1 MSDNHTH
8 THNHGAHSH
17 GHNAN
22 KKALTISFC
31 LIAGFMLVEF
41 VGGILTNSLALLSD
55 AGHMLSDAVA
65 LGLSLAALIFGER
78 AATLD
83 KTYGYKRFEILA
95 ALLNGIAL
103 VALSIYI
110 LYEAIVRL
118 SSPPSVIGKGMIII
132 SAIGLV
138 INIVVAWILS
148 RGETKENLNIKSA
161 FMHVLGDLLGSVGA
175 IIAALLIIFLG
186 WNIADPIASMIV
198 SVLVLYSG
206 WHILKDSV
214 NILMESKPANI
225 DTAEVK
231 RAIKSI
237 DGVID
242 IHDLHIWMITQ
253 EFLSLTTHV
262 SVKNNSDRDLLLNQI
277 TEIIKQKTGITHI
290 TVQLEGLDFA
300 ICEHACDMKEGQVF
314 IANGWRKPE
323 GMCDSAW
330 ESMSAFVMTLSHGGG
345 NFYDGWMKN
354 EKSAMIS
361 CNDGFRPVSF
371 LIEALDED
379 AD

>member
-1 MSDNHTH
+1 MSDNHIH

-300 ICEHACDMKEGQVF
+300 ICEHACDMK
-314 IANGWRKPE
+314 
-323 GMCDSAW
+323 
-330 ESMSAFVMTLSHGGG
+330 H
-345 NFYDGWMKN
+345 
-354 EKSAMIS
+354 
-361 CNDGFRPVSF
+361 
-371 LIEALDED
+371 
-379 AD
+379 

>member
-8 THNHGAHSH
+8 THSHGAHSH

-41 VGGILTNSLALLSD
+41 IGGILTNSLALLSD

-65 LGLSLAALIFGER
+65 LGLSLAALIFGEK
-78 AATLD
+78 AATPN

-118 SSPPSVIGKGMIII
+118 SSPPSVVGKGMIII
-132 SAIGLV
+132 SVIGLV
-138 INIVVAWILS
+138 INIIVAWILS

-175 IIAALLIIFLG
+175 IIAALLIIFFG

-206 WHILKDSV
+206 WHILRDAV

-262 SVKNNSDRDLLLNQI
+262 SVKNNSDRDVLLNQI

-300 ICEHACDMKEGQVF
+300 ICEHACDMK
-314 IANGWRKPE
+314 
-323 GMCDSAW
+323 
-330 ESMSAFVMTLSHGGG
+330 H
-345 NFYDGWMKN
+345 
-354 EKSAMIS
+354 
-361 CNDGFRPVSF
+361 
-371 LIEALDED
+371 
-379 AD
+379 

>member
-1 MSDNHTH
+1 MSHNHTHSH
-8 THNHGAHSH
+8 THNHGEHSH

-31 LIAGFMLVEF
+31 LIASFMLVEF
-41 VGGILTNSLALLSD
+41 IGGILTNSLALLSD

-78 AATLD
+78 AATPE

-118 SSPPSVIGKGMIII
+118 SSPPMVIGKGMIII
-132 SAIGLV
+132 SVIGLI

-148 RGETKENLNIKSA
+148 RGETKENLNVKSA

-175 IIAALLIIFLG
+175 IIAALLIIFFG

-225 DTAEVK
+225 NTEQLIET
-231 RAIKSI
+231 IKSI
-237 DGVID
+237 DGVTG

-253 EFLSLTTHV
+253 EFLSLTTHLAV
-262 SVKNNSDRDLLLNQI
+262 DNDSDRDVLLSKV
-277 TEIIKQKTGITHI
+277 TEVIKKETGITHI
-290 TVQLEGLDFA
+290 TIQMEG
-300 ICEHACDMKEGQVF
+300 
-314 IANGWRKPE
+314 
-323 GMCDSAW
+323 
-330 ESMSAFVMTLSHGGG
+330 
-345 NFYDGWMKN
+345 
-354 EKSAMIS
+354 KSFEPCKQHT
-361 CNDGFRPVSF
+361 CNLGH
-371 LIEALDED
+371 
-379 AD
+379 

>member
-175 IIAALLIIFLG
+175 IIAALLIIFQG

-277 TEIIKQKTGITHI
+277 TKIIKQKTGITHI

-300 ICEHACDMKEGQVF
+300 ICEHACDMK
-314 IANGWRKPE
+314 
-323 GMCDSAW
+323 
-330 ESMSAFVMTLSHGGG
+330 H
-345 NFYDGWMKN
+345 
-354 EKSAMIS
+354 
-361 CNDGFRPVSF
+361 
-371 LIEALDED
+371 
-379 AD
+379 

>member
-1 MSDNHTH
+1 MAHDHTH
-8 THNHGAHSH
+8 THGGHSH

-31 LIAGFMLVEF
+31 LIAGFMFIEF
-41 VGGILTNSLALLSD
+41 IGGILTNSLALLSD
-55 AGHMLSDAVA
+55 AGHMLSDSVA
-65 LGLSLAALIFGER
+65 LGLSLAALIFGQR
-78 AATLD
+78 AATIN

-110 LYEAIVRL
+110 LYEAIMRL
-118 SSPPSVIGKGMIII
+118 SSPPMVIGKGMIII
-132 SAIGLV
+132 SVIGLI
-138 INIVVAWILS
+138 INIIVAWILS

-175 IIAALLIIFLG
+175 IIAALLIIFFG

-225 DTAEVK
+225 NTEKVK
-231 RAIKSI
+231 QAIKSI

-253 EFLSLTTHV
+253 EFSSLTSHV
-262 SVKNNSDRDLLLNQI
+262 SVKNNIDRDLLLSEI
-277 TEIIKQKTGITHI
+277 TRTIKETTGISHI
-290 TVQLEGLDFA
+290 TIQMEGTSF
-300 ICEHACDMKEGQVF
+300 EHCKHTCDT
-314 IANGWRKPE
+314 IH
-323 GMCDSAW
+323 S
-330 ESMSAFVMTLSHGGG
+330 
-345 NFYDGWMKN
+345 
-354 EKSAMIS
+354 
-361 CNDGFRPVSF
+361 
-371 LIEALDED
+371 
-379 AD
+379 